1 MFHTKLLTM
10 KIKIPESLSVS
21 NNSRRDFIKK
31 GAAGIVTSLAAP
43 AILSCA
49 NSNQNQKEKLG
60 MALMG
65 LGYYS
70 TDILAPSIQLC
81 KNTYL
86 AGIVTGTPSKAETWK
101 TKYRLKD
108 ENIYNY
114 ENFDE
119 IADNDEIDIVYV
131 VLPNALHKE
140 FTIRAAKAGKHVIC
154 EKPMAV
160 TADECRAMIK
170 ACEDNNVQLSIGYRM
185 HFEPHTQ
192 EIMRLARDKDF
203 GDIRQITTGAAFNM
217 RNTDHWKAKKELAGG
232 AMMDMG
238 VYPLQGARYATGEE
252 PVSVSAQTLKIRPDV
267 FDADEV
273 TTFQLQFPSGTVA
286 NCQTGF
292 HANFNY
298 LKVYC
303 EKGWYELEPFSSY
316 NGIKGAKSNGEFTF
330 REVNQQARQ
339 MDEVAW
345 CIKNEKPLRV
355 TGEEG
360 LKDIIV
366 VEKIWESVAQGGKT
380 LII

>member
-1 MFHTKLLTM
+1 M
-10 KIKIPESLSVS
+10 KIQLPNSLKIYSS
-21 NNSRRDFIKK
+21 SRRDFIKK
-31 GAAGIVTSLAAP
+31 GAAGLVTTLAAP

-49 NSNQNQKEKLG
+49 NTNQNGKEKLG
-60 MALMG
+60 IAFMG

-70 TDILAPSIQLC
+70 TDILAPSIQMC

-101 TKYRLKD
+101 AKYNIKP
-108 ENIYNY
+108 ENVYNY
-114 ENFDE
+114 DNFDE
-119 IADNDEIDIVYV
+119 IAKNDEIDIVYV

-160 TADECRAMIK
+160 TAEDCREMIK
-170 ACEDNNVQLSIGYRM
+170 ACEDNGVKLSIGYRM
-185 HFEPHTQ
+185 HYEPHTQ
-192 EIMRLARDKDF
+192 EIMRLAKDKDF

-217 RNTDHWKAKKELAGG
+217 NNTDNWKARKELAGG

-238 VYPLQGARYATGEE
+238 VYPLQAARYSTGEE
-252 PVSVSAQTLKIRPDV
+252 PISVSAQTFKIRPDK
-267 FDADEV
+267 FEADEV
-273 TTFQLQFPSGTVA
+273 TSFQLQFPSGTVA

-298 LKVYC
+298 LKVFC
-303 EKGWYELEPFSSY
+303 EKGWYELDPFSSY
-316 NGIKGAKSNGEFTF
+316 NGIKGRKSNGEFTF

-345 CIKNEKPLRV
+345 CILNDKPLRV

-366 VEKIWESVAQGGKT
+366 VEKIRESIAQGGKT
-380 LII
+380 LMI

>member
-1 MFHTKLLTM
+1 M
-10 KIKIPESLSVS
+10 KNIPTGPDSSIDL
-21 NNSRRDFIKK
+21 SRRVFIRRST
-31 GAAGIVTSLAAP
+31 AGIVTALAAP

-49 NSNQNQKEKLG
+49 NSNQQTKDKLG
-60 MALMG
+60 MAFVG

-70 TDILAPSIQLC
+70 TDILAPSIQMC

-86 AGIVTGTPSKAETWK
+86 AGIVTGTPSKADTWK
-101 TKYRLKD
+101 TKYGLKD

-119 IADNDEIDIVYV
+119 IARNKDIDIVYI
-131 VLPNALHKE
+131 VLPNSMHKE

-154 EKPMAV
+154 EKPMALN
-160 TADECRAMIK
+160 AAECREMIQ
-170 ACEDNNVQLSIGYRM
+170 ACKDNKVQLSIGYRM

-203 GDIRQITTGAAFNM
+203 GEIRQITTGAAFNM
-217 RNTDHWKAKKELAGG
+217 RNFDHWKARKELGGG

-238 VYPLQGARYATGEE
+238 VYPLQAARYAAGAE
-252 PVSVSAQTLKIRPDV
+252 PVSVSAQTFKIRPDN
-267 FDADEV
+267 FEADEV
-273 TTFQLQFPSGTVA
+273 TTFQLQFPGGTVA

-298 LKVYC
+298 LKVFC
-303 EKGWYELEPFSSY
+303 ENGWYELDPFSSY
-316 NGIKGAKSNGEFTF
+316 TGIKGRSGKGEFDF
-330 REVNQQARQ
+330 PAVNQQARQ

-345 CIKNEKPLRV
+345 CIINKKPMRV

-360 LKDIIV
+360 LRDMII
-366 VEKIWESVAQGGKT
+366 VEKIRESIDLGGKT
-380 LII
+380 IGI